1 MLSVCSLVLLQK
13 SRPVQNESDSD
24 QGFLADGEGFLK
36 LLEHRSRFTIL
47 ILLARHDEL
56 NFRRFKD
63 LLHET
68 DGNLGAHLRKLEEHS
83 FLAVRKAFEKRK
95 PVSWYALTP
104 KGRDSLTQHVS
115 ALRALTANLDLP
127 SA

>member
-1 MLSVCSLVLLQK
+1 MK
-13 SRPVQNESDSD
+13 NKAGSDHD
-24 QGFLADGEGFLK
+24 FLADGDGFIK

-47 ILLARHDEL
+47 ILLARHDAL

-68 DGNLGAHLRKLEEHS
+68 DGNLGAHLRKLEEHG
-83 FLAVRKAFEKRK
+83 FVAVRKAFEKRK
-95 PVSWYALTP
+95 PVSWYTLSSEGRKALH
-104 KGRDSLTQHVS
+104 QHVS